1 VPVAVVDWQSVAA
14 APGIIDL
21 AYFLGTSLDGD
32 ERASAER
39 DLVSEYH
46 QRLSTHNIGDY
57 SLQRCE
63 TEYRAHAV
71 FGLILTVPVSL
82 GVQRTERGDAMFATM
97 ARRVADQIAANES
110 YSALA
115 TLG

>member
-1 VPVAVVDWQSVAA
+1 
-14 APGIIDL
+14 
-21 AYFLGTSLDGD
+21 
-32 ERASAER
+32 
-39 DLVSEYH
+39 
-46 QRLSTHNIGDY
+46 
-57 SLQRCE
+57 
-63 TEYRAHAV
+63 
-71 FGLILTVPVSL
+71 VSL